1 MLFLVNVSL
10 PCLLLEFRII
20 SLEVFRQFHQP
31 VRQFLPFQFFFFFF
45 LLLPFPRLDYR
56 VNNPYRV
63 EETDCPEYHVP
74 RAEAVTSGTVVQIPE
89 EERGQGD
96 GYCECRQQVCDY
108 DAYDIQEI
116 AAASCLFHDVRLF

>member
-20 SLEVFRQFHQP
+20 SLEVFRPFHQP
-31 VRQFLPFQFFFFFF
+31 VRQFLPFQFF
-45 LLLPFPRLDYR
+45 LLLPFPRLRYR

-63 EETDCPEYHVP
+63 EETEHTERHVP
-74 RAEAVTSGTVVQIPE
+74 RAEEVASGTVVQIPE